1 MLLAEGFDWSV
12 LLADKGI
19 SVVALVAIGVGVW
32 RVCRFLGPLAVDFV
46 AGHSSLMATLEKT
59 SLKQIEILEDHGEKL
74 SQIRTAIQSVP
85 CAART
90 ATSEQSQGSNGN
102 WQQIQQLQPVG
113 SK

>member
-12 LLADKGI
+12 ILADKGI
-19 SVVALVAIGVGVW
+19 AVVALVAIGVGAW

-59 SLKQIEILEDHGEKL
+59 SLKQTEILEDHGEKL

-85 CAART
+85 CFAKTQNA
-90 ATSEQSQGSNGN
+90 EQKQGSSGN
-102 WQQIQQLQPVG
+102 WQPPQLQPTG
-113 SK
+113 GG